1 MRRFCNKYINLLRW
15 GAVQRTDHVRVACF
29 LAVAAGAGW
38 LVAFGWAGAVGRR
51 LAEQRVRSG
60 LVLDLG
66 PESCRVRQDPAS
78 AARLARDG
86 ERVLGGEARER
97 QRVPACR

>member
-1 MRRFCNKYINLLRW
+1 M
-15 GAVQRTDHVRVACF
+15 
-29 LAVAAGAGW
+29 AGAGW
-38 LVAFGWAGAVGRR
+38 LVVFVWARAADRR